1 MSKILKNQIGVQ
13 FIKLG
18 GNLITSLV
26 SVWWF
31 TRYKQG
37 CILKCSVTRVIFDHL
52 RLHMC
57 LLFLPKPQGG
67 IMWTFSSFIQQ
78 CFCIKQRGKAKIC
91 SQWEHYHPITCGNTA
106 RWATPVCKKGSLKHW
121 QYHLSRESIDRG
133 SGEENVTLWETPGS
147 SRNIKR
153 LSFVSQNCIIY
164 GWTLNQKLVSQEIQV
179 QTEIWGHKE
188 VK

>member
-1 MSKILKNQIGVQ
+1 MPLLYQIKEHVKNSQESNWSSIYKTRV
-13 FIKLG
+13 
-18 GNLITSLV
+18 NLITSLV

-37 CILKCSVTRVIFDHL
+37 CILKCSITRVIFDHL

-57 LLFLPKPQGG
+57 LLFLPKSQGG

-133 SGEENVTLWETPGS
+133 VRGRKRYSVGD
-147 SRNIKR
+147 SRLLQKYKKTVVR
-153 LSFVSQNCIIY
+153 LS
-164 GWTLNQKLVSQEIQV
+164 KLHN
-179 QTEIWGHKE
+179 IWMNPQPE
-188 VK
+188 TSLC